1 MEEFDEALLDI
12 GWKNLEA
19 QENKYRE
26 LDTKAIAVISVTGV
40 IITLI
45 PKPPNVP
52 WLLGLYILTSLS
64 FLVAIYL
71 NIRVIR
77 IREYKGLL
85 TNNLIKE
92 LRDKPKERQ
101 LGGIIGSIAQTQENL
116 CKATRE
122 KTKDLKLAVKVF
134 GLSVLLLV
142 FYTFSSVL

>member
-1 MEEFDEALLDI
+1 MEEFDAALLDI

-19 QENKYRE
+19 QENKYKE
-26 LDTKAIAVISVTGV
+26 LDTKAIAVISIAGI

-45 PKPPNVP
+45 PKPQDVP

-77 IREYKGLL
+77 TRKYKSLL

-92 LRDKPKERQ
+92 LRDKPKDRQ
-101 LGGIIGSIAQTQENL
+101 IGGIIGSIAQTQENL
-116 CKATRE
+116 CEATRE
-122 KTKDLKLAVKVF
+122 KTIDLKKAVKAF
-134 GLSVLLLV
+134 GFSVLLLV
-142 FYTFSSVL
+142 IYTFSSVL